1 MVTFLLIAAQTTT
14 IVSVIVYAS
23 VRIEHR
29 LTKVETEINW
39 LKELVKNT
47 NCSNESEGAK

>member
-1 MVTFLLIAAQTTT
+1 MDSFFIIAVQTTT
-14 IVSVIVYAS
+14 IVSAIVIVS

-39 LKELVKNT
+39 LKRLVSKN
-47 NCSNESEGAK
+47 NCCNESEGAK